1 MSSPTISVHVSVTVA
16 PENAQKFLELFRS
29 IYETVSAEPECVFF
43 EVYQNP
49 ATPGE
54 FKFVENWNG
63 TQEWFRE
70 VQMQKEYY
78 KPYVAVTEPLWIKP
92 REIEIWERMPGNAW
106 VTVKKGLT
114 EKV

>member
-1 MSSPTISVHVSVTVA
+1 
-16 PENAQKFLELFRS
+16 
-29 IYETVSAEPECVFF
+29 
-43 EVYQNP
+43 
-49 ATPGE
+49 
-54 FKFVENWNG
+54 
-63 TQEWFRE
+63 
-70 VQMQKEYY
+70 MQKEYY